1 MSSTDKFIDDII
13 SEILKYKEEKEE
25 DLTFSYVV
33 KIQDKEGNE
42 KSLNGLYYMDIDKNT
57 LILKEK

>member
-1 MSSTDKFIDDII
+1 LSSTDKFIDDII

>member
-1 MSSTDKFIDDII
+1 LSSTDKFIDDII
-13 SEILKYKEEKEE
+13 SEILKYKEKKE

-33 KIQDKEGNE
+33 KIQDKEGKE
-42 KSLNGLYYMDIDKNT
+42 KSLNGLYYMDIDENT

>member
-1 MSSTDKFIDDII
+1 MSGTDKFIDEII
-13 SEILKYKEEKEE
+13 SEILKYKKEPEEISFTYE
-25 DLTFSYVV
+25 V

-42 KSLNGLYYMDIDKNT
+42 KSLNGLYYMDIEKNT

>member
-1 MSSTDKFIDDII
+1 LSSTDKFIDDII
-13 SEILKYKEEKEE
+13 SEILKYKEEKE

-33 KIQDKEGNE
+33 KIQDKEGKE
-42 KSLNGLYYMDIDKNT
+42 KSLNGLYYMDIDENT

>member
-1 MSSTDKFIDDII
+1 MSGTDKFIDEII
-13 SEILKYKEEKEE
+13 SEILKYKQEPEEISFTYE
-25 DLTFSYVV
+25 V

-42 KSLNGLYYMDIDKNT
+42 KSLNGLYYMDIEKNT